1 MGQFGNQPDFGTQ
14 AITLVPQ
21 GDPDTGYD
29 TGFFI
34 NPPCA
39 LYVGTGGDILVQV
52 VGGDLND
59 NTFDGQST
67 LFKNVPSGT
76 FMPVMVSYV
85 WADFS
90 GNPVTT
96 AADIVGLY

>member
-1 MGQFGNQPDFGTQ
+1 MGQFGNQPDFGTR
-14 AITLVPQ
+14 AITLAPT
-21 GDPDTGYD
+21 GDPDTGNS
-29 TGFFI
+29 TGYFI

-39 LYVGTGGDILVQV
+39 LYIGTGGDLLVTV
-52 VGGDLND
+52 VGGDQNSSY
-59 NTFDGQST
+59 TSAET

-85 WADFS
+85 WADFA
-90 GNPVTT
+90 GTPVTT

>member
-14 AITLVPQ
+14 ANTLVP
-21 GDPDTGYD
+21 
-29 TGFFI
+29 TGFTDDPTTGSFI

-39 LYVGTGGDILVQV
+39 LYIGTGGNILVTV
-52 VGGDLND
+52 VGGDLN
-59 NTFDGQST
+59 ST
-67 LFKNVPSGT
+67 AGAGATWFKNIPSGT

-85 WADFS
+85 WAGDSS
-90 GNPVTT
+90 GGYTT

>member
-1 MGQFGNQPDFGTQ
+1 MGQFGNQPDFGT
-14 AITLVPQ
+14 ASNTLTP
-21 GDPDTGYD
+21 TGNAD
-29 TGFFI
+29 DLTTGAFI

-39 LYVGTGGDILVQV
+39 LYVGTGGDVLVGI
-52 VGGDLND
+52 VGGDLNTAIGV
-59 NTFDGQST
+59 NAT

-85 WADFS
+85 WDGDSS
-90 GNPVTT
+90 GTLTT